1 MDLIEFYEASEM
13 PLYDENEHMMVCEEI
28 MKLAKEGAT
37 VEKFEPLSKFGTD
50 GLLHVLGTKVQL
62 AR

>member
-13 PLYDENEHMMVCEEI
+13 PLYDENEKMLLCEDV
-28 MKLAKEGAT
+28 MNLKGAT
-37 VEKFEPLSKFGTD
+37 VEKFEPLSKIGTD
-50 GLLHVLGTKVQL
+50 GLLHVLGVKVQL

>member
-1 MDLIEFYEASEM
+1 MDLMEFYEASTM
-13 PLYDENEHMMVCEEI
+13 PLYDENDHMLVCDEI
-28 MKLAKEGAT
+28 MALAKQGAT